1 MANVDIDGQEVETSL
16 SEATVILNLDCGKFT
31 NRRKISSSSESID
44 TDIDRDSLH
53 IGIDLIDAPELRAC
67 QNFQA
72 QLKANL
78 KPYIVPSFFRG
89 GMYLVKLEAVQIVND
104 LIKQAKVDFVPV
116 VQAFA
121 DVVDKCKEEAKARLK
136 GEFDESLYPTRG
148 QIMAVYRIEHS
159 WLSMSTPTSL
169 KKISI
174 ELFEQEKA
182 KAEETIKAATDN
194 ITALLAAEAKGL
206 SDHLI
211 ERLTP
216 NEDGTVKQLRK
227 SAVNNIS
234 SFLDTFKLRNI
245 GTSGALESQILRM
258 QELIKGVDAKD
269 LRMNETLRNDIAVGF
284 KEVTEVLDRLVI
296 EKPKR
301 YMATAEEAAN
311 G

>member
-1 MANVDIDGQEVETSL
+1 
-16 SEATVILNLDCGKFT
+16 
-31 NRRKISSSSESID
+31 
-44 TDIDRDSLH
+44 
-53 IGIDLIDAPELRAC
+53 
-67 QNFQA
+67 
-72 QLKANL
+72 
-78 KPYIVPSFFRG
+78 
-89 GMYLVKLEAVQIVND
+89 
-104 LIKQAKVDFVPV
+104 
-116 VQAFA
+116 
-121 DVVDKCKEEAKARLK
+121 
-136 GEFDESLYPTRG
+136 
-148 QIMAVYRIEHS
+148 
-159 WLSMSTPTSL
+159 MSTPTSL

-216 NEDGTVKQLRK
+216 NEDGTPKQLRK